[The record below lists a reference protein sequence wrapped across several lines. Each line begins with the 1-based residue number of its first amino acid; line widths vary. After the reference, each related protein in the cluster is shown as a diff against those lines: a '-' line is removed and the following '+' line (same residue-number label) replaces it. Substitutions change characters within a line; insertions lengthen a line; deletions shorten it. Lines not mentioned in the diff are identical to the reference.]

1 MNDFVCF
8 KKSNYLDIRIIHD
21 LPFFGVT
28 LSRNDPLFISCKTKI
43 LHFPNICYILNY
55 QFLASDFRLRYG
67 FSRSRSQHLQNNNG
81 TQTVITVD
89 APLILCL

>member
-43 LHFPNICYILNY
+43 LHFPNIYYILNY
-55 QFLASDFRLRYG
+55 QFLASDFRLHYG
-67 FSRSRSQHLQNNNG
+67 CSRSRSQHLQNING
-81 TQTVITVD
+81 AQTATTIH
-89 APLILCL
+89 APLIYCL